1 MRAKQAFLSMLVLSF
16 IVSFAAV
23 SSAQLGEQAGQPNL
37 NVSLGSTVTFNYS
50 VLNSGSSPINF
61 TVILPVLNTIPHNT
75 TPTVTVTPMGGVL
88 QPHSQQVVSIK
99 VYMPSGDK
107 VGLTWQ
113 GVLQVVEGSYS
124 TSSSGGASAVIT
136 AGVAKI
142 LTIHSTVPKGLPIV
156 FFIAIAIL
164 IVAISGGSA
173 YYFFVFRN
181 RKAAAAK
188 VAAAAEA
195 RHARAKRAV
204 IAMKRKRA
212 VAKKGARKPARKKAA
227 GRRAGART
235 HSPRRR
241 RRR

>member
-1 MRAKQAFLSMLVLSF
+1 MRAKQAFLFLLAFSL

-61 TVILPVLNTIPHNT
+61 TVILPTLNTIPHNT
-75 TPTVTVTPMGGVL
+75 TPTVTVIPMSGVL
-88 QPHSQQVVSIK
+88 QPHAQQAVSIK

-113 GVLQVVEGSYS
+113 GVLQVVEGSYA
-124 TSSSGGASAVIT
+124 TSSSGGASALIT

-142 LTIHSTVPKGLPIV
+142 LTIHSTAPKSSPIL

-164 IVAISGGSA
+164 IIAIAAGSG

-181 RKAAAAK
+181 RKAAAA
-188 VAAAAEA
+188 AEA
-195 RHARAKRAV
+195 QHAMAKRAV
-204 IAMKRKRA
+204 IAMKRQRA
-212 VAKKGARKPARKKAA
+212 SAKKGTRKKAI
-227 GRRAGART
+227 GRKGR
-235 HSPRRR
+235 
-241 RRR
+241 